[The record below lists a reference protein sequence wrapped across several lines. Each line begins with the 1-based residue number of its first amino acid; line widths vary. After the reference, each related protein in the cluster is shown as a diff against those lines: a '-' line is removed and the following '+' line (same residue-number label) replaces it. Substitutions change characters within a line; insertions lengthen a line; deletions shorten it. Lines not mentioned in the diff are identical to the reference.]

1 MCISQNLNHSS
12 KIATCNIS
20 FLKRESPTLNR
31 ESISKTCCIYFWRKW
46 SQLDYVKLSF
56 SHIETKWQQI
66 QDEKHTAAPQIPVL
80 KSASLMLYEM
90 FYCVKTI
97 AVELHPAALNR
108 VSAERKT
115 SSRLIPATWQWLLQ
129 QTQTLLL
136 IHMAALYTYCSF
148 LLRNAAYSCSWLI
161 WLSVP
166 SSVSEKKICRKTEP
180 DNPVWGLHQQKG
192 GSTIWPLFRE

>member
-1 MCISQNLNHSS
+1 M
-12 KIATCNIS
+12 CNIS

-80 KSASLMLYEM
+80 KSASLILYEM

-97 AVELHPAALNR
+97 GVELHPAALNR

-166 SSVSEKKICRKTEP
+166 SSVSEKKICRKTKP